1 MIFQKTSLSYKALTK
16 NLCKNIFPQVSQKS
30 HGQYES
36 FSVKERNIKLIDAY
50 SVYVFH

>member
-1 MIFQKTSLSYKALTK
+1 MSKTGLSYKALIK
-16 NLCKNIFPQVSQKS
+16 NFCKNIFRQVSQKS

-36 FSVKERNIKLIDAY
+36 FNVKERNIRLIDAF